1 MGGDTFAACYGE
13 RLWERRD
20 RLYAAVDACT
30 NLVSSLCFMM
40 GNNPQSVNVNS
51 IAPTLVCE
59 QEGGRGK
66 GGKLYNNCGSSH
78 ENCPL
83 YTMCGD
89 VDRQPDQIN
98 ILCGHRPR
106 VAGNKI

>member
-1 MGGDTFAACYGE
+1 MPWGGDTFAVCYGE

-51 IAPTLVCE
+51 VAPTLVCE

-66 GGKLYNNCGSSH
+66 GGGSSIIVHTRIAHYTPCVEMLIDSRIKLTYFAGTDH
-78 ENCPL
+78 E
-83 YTMCGD
+83 
-89 VDRQPDQIN
+89 
-98 ILCGHRPR
+98 
-106 VAGNKI
+106 